1 MGFLHLNT
9 GAMYRAFA
17 LLVRR
22 RDHGGHDPERLHQLI
37 SEAQI
42 GFSDTGKIL
51 LDGVDV
57 SREIQEPDIALLA
70 SELSTNPEVRA
81 KLVEKQ
87 REIGKDGGVVL
98 EGRDIGTVVF
108 PDAELKIFLVADQLV
123 RAERRMLEYDN
134 LGTHIPLNE
143 LANQIAERDKRDRER
158 AISPLVQAEDAVVV
172 DTTNLTFEGQVK
184 RVLELAQARLGITQD
199 LALTTLAH

>member
-1 MGFLHLNT
+1 
-9 GAMYRAFA
+9 MYRAFA